1 MEAGSTNEVHFCTKC
16 DNLSYLHLYENAETG
31 TKDLVYYCR
40 ACSHRE
46 PVSEGSRC
54 VYTLNFDG
62 YDKSELLN
70 ANKYISHDITL
81 PTIQGNPN
89 ILCTNTE
96 CPSVTEHKE
105 SSVKYIKY
113 DSENIR
119 YLYIC
124 NHCGQKWRN
133 S

>member
-1 MEAGSTNEVHFCTKC
+1 MDAGSTNEVHFCSKC
-16 DNLSYLHLYENAETG
+16 NNLSYLHVHQEEAEEAT
-31 TKDLVYYCR
+31 TLVYYCK
-40 ACSHRE
+40 ACSNRE
-46 PVSEGSRC
+46 PVSKESRC
-54 VYTLNFDG
+54 VYTLNFEG

-81 PTIQGNPN
+81 PTIHGNPN
-89 ILCTNTE
+89 ITCTNAE
-96 CPSVTEHKE
+96 CPSVKDHKE

-113 DSENIR
+113 DAENMR

>member
-1 MEAGSTNEVHFCTKC
+1 MEAGSTNEVHFCAKC
-16 DNLSYLHLYENAETG
+16 DNLSYLHLFENEETG
-31 TKDLVYYCR
+31 AKDLVYYC
-40 ACSHRE
+40 
-46 PVSEGSRC
+46 RC

-89 ILCTNTE
+89 IQCTNTE

-113 DSENIR
+113 DAENMR

>member
-1 MEAGSTNEVHFCTKC
+1 MEAGSTNEVHFCSKC
-16 DNLSYLHLYENAETG
+16 ENMSYLHLYENEDTG
-31 TKDLVYYCR
+31 DKELVYYCR
-40 ACSHRE
+40 ACSNRE
-46 PVSEGSRC
+46 MVPETSRC
-54 VYTLNFDG
+54 VYTLNFKG

-89 ILCTNTE
+89 IRCTNSE
-96 CPSVTEHKE
+96 CPSVTTHKE
-105 SSVKYIKY
+105 SSIKYIKY
-113 DSENIR
+113 DAENMR

>member
-1 MEAGSTNEVHFCTKC
+1 MDTGSTNEMHFCEKC
-16 DNLSYLHLYENAETG
+16 ENLTFLYLYENTETESN
-31 TKDLVYYCR
+31 DLVHYCR

-46 PVSEGSRC
+46 PVSESSRC
-54 VYTLNFDG
+54 VYTLNFEG

-81 PTIQGNPN
+81 PTIHGNPN
-89 ILCTNTE
+89 IQCTNTE
-96 CPSVTEHKE
+96 CPSVKQHKE

-113 DSENIR
+113 DAEHMR